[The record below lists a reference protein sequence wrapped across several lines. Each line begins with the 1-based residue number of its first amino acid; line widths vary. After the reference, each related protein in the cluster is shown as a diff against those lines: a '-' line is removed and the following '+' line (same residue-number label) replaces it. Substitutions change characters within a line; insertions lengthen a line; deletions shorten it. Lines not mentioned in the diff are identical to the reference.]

1 MRHLRS
7 GLVILGLT
15 IAFTILIS
23 YLVSR
28 SPRYDLT
35 EDHAS
40 FRTNEWGTRALREI
54 CERNQVDVKLHER
67 PWDEFTASPQT
78 LLCVFDPNFGPQ
90 RKQLTALVDWVKS
103 GGRVLLAV
111 DTEHVLEYNAAYGYI
126 SANHVLLAY
135 LGLVTSRVG
144 LYRATVAVE
153 PAAPSPVASEV
164 ARLRVNSPQRL
175 AVASSTDEMQRYL
188 RRLVGDEQKLPTI
201 EPVAVD
207 QYQPLLADDDGVL
220 VMRVRIGR
228 GMIDVISDADILG
241 NGQIGQA
248 DNIVLAMNLIY
259 ARGMPEAV
267 CFDEYHHGR
276 RARRF
281 EREKLPGSFLVRA
294 MVAFFVCL
302 VIYLSG
308 GLWRFGRPVP
318 LKLEARRSLAEH
330 IAAFAGLYQG
340 AQATGAALA
349 KITQRFRWRL
359 TQVTG
364 LPPSADPEDLAR
376 AVGQS
381 FAVDSEGLAA
391 LLMELEAID
400 ADAKLSE
407 AQMLG
412 LTRRIAT
419 FEEVIKDAAVR
430 QRYP

>member
-7 GLVILGLT
+7 GLVILGLI
-15 IAFTILIS
+15 IAFTVLMSYLIS
-23 YLVSR
+23 P

-40 FRTNEWGTRALREI
+40 FRTNEWGTRALREV
-54 CERNQVDVKLHER
+54 CERNQLEVKLHER
-67 PWDEFTASPQT
+67 PWDEFAASPQV
-78 LLCVFDPNFGPQ
+78 LLCVFDPNFGPEH
-90 RKQLTALVDWVKS
+90 KQLTALVDWVKS

-111 DTEHVLEYNAAYGYI
+111 DTDYVLEYNPAYGYI
-126 SANHVLLAY
+126 SANHVLLAH
-135 LGLVTSRVG
+135 LGLLTSRVG

-153 PAAPSPVASEV
+153 PAVPSPMANQVK
-164 ARLRVNSPQRL
+164 RLQVNSPQRL
-175 AVASSTDEMQRYL
+175 AVASSTDEMQQHL
-188 RRLVGDEQKLPTI
+188 RQLVGDEQELPTI
-201 EPVAVD
+201 EPITVD
-207 QYQPLLADDDGVL
+207 QYQPLLSDADGVL
-220 VMRVRIGR
+220 VMRVKIGR

-241 NGQIGQA
+241 NGQIGQG
-248 DNIVLAMNLIY
+248 DNIVLAMNLVY
-259 ARGMPEAV
+259 ARGIPEAV
-267 CFDEYHHGR
+267 YFDEYHHGR
-276 RARRF
+276 RLRQF

-294 MVAFFVCL
+294 MVALFVCL

-340 AQATGAALA
+340 AQATGATLA
-349 KITQRFRWRL
+349 KITRRFRWRL

-364 LPPSADPEDLAR
+364 LPPSADPHDLAR

-381 FAVDSEGLAA
+381 FAVDSEELTV
-391 LLMELEAID
+391 LLMELSAID
-400 ADAKLSE
+400 ADAELSE

-430 QRYP
+430 QRHP